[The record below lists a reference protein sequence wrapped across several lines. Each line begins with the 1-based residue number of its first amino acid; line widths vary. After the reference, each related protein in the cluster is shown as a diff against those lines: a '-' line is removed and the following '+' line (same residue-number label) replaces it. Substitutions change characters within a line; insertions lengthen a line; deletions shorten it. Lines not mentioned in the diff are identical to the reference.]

1 MSDTSWNVL
10 AVDAI
15 LCLVAFWFHGNFMG
29 ISWDLMGCNLSSQ
42 EGRALLLGD
51 AAHSTGG
58 TLGQGANSALTDAVV
73 LDKLLQATAPEK
85 SVVQDVGVS
94 FRGKIGDRLGASIP
108 IYIYIYLFIYICI
121 ERESVC
127 VCVNIN
133 IVYAY
138 IEYTMASFRLMK
150 FKHYNLPGKMEI
162 AILHWWLLVDKPFMS
177 CHHWL
182 NPHESCLVVPTSCH
196 TPCPWRSER

>member
-29 ISWDLMGCNLSSQ
+29 ISWDLMGCHLSSQ

-94 FRGKIGDRLGASIP
+94 FRGKIGDRLGESIP
-108 IYIYIYLFIYICI
+108 IYIYIYIFIYLFIYLHMY
-121 ERESVC
+121 RESVC
-127 VCVNIN
+127 VYIN
-133 IVYAY
+133 IVYCIY
-138 IEYTMASFRLMK
+138 RVMQWQVSGFRLMK
-150 FKHYNLPGKMEI
+150 F
-162 AILHWWLLVDKPFMS
+162 
-177 CHHWL
+177 
-182 NPHESCLVVPTSCH
+182 
-196 TPCPWRSER
+196 